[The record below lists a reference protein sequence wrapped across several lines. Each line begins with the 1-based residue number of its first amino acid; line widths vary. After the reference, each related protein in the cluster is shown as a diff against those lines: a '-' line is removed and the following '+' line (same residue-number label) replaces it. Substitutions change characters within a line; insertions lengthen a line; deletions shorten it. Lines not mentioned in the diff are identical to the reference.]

1 MAKVSSPLKGQMSV
15 GGLKG
20 LGKQVHRGVSSD
32 QVNPEV
38 GKGEGGKGKERVK
51 RGTSGWLSTAS
62 GEWVDEWV
70 KVDSVGCPRRR
81 RNGQPLMTLPYR

>member
-38 GKGEGGKGKERVK
+38 GKGEGKRKGEARNE
-51 RGTSGWLSTAS
+51 WLV
-62 GEWVDEWV
+62 EH
-70 KVDSVGCPRRR
+70 C
-81 RNGQPLMTLPYR
+81 

>member
-1 MAKVSSPLKGQMSV
+1 MAKVLSPLKGQMSV

-32 QVNPEV
+32 QVNPKWGR
-38 GKGEGGKGKERVK
+38 GKRKERVK

-70 KVDSVGCPRRR
+70 KVGSVVCPRRR